1 MEGKEENCHIET
13 IVKQYYSYLR
23 FEKGLSDNTFMA
35 YKQDLNKL
43 IAYADKNNINVMQLT
58 SEDLHS
64 FICQLEMN
72 HKMTSRS
79 QARILSGIR
88 SFFHYLMLT
97 HKIEKN
103 PTEVIDMP
111 YWGTRLP
118 IYLTLEEIDRIIA
131 TVDLSTLEGQ
141 RNRTILEILYSCGL
155 RVSELVNLKI
165 SDLFLDEEYVMV
177 TGKGNKQRLVPLSK
191 SVIAEIKKYLL
202 DRYQLP
208 AKRGEEDILFLNR
221 FGKRLT
227 RVMIFYIIK
236 KHAEMAD
243 IKKVISP
250 HSFRHSF
257 ATHLLEGGADLR
269 IIQEL
274 LGHESITTTEIYT
287 HMDMDYLRSE
297 ILRFHPRNRDRNKR
311 TSF

>member
-1 MEGKEENCHIET
+1 MEGKEENCNIEP

-43 IAYADKNNINVMQLT
+43 IAYADKNNINVMQFT

-88 SFFHYLMLT
+88 SFYHYLMLT

-243 IKKVISP
+243 IKKIISP